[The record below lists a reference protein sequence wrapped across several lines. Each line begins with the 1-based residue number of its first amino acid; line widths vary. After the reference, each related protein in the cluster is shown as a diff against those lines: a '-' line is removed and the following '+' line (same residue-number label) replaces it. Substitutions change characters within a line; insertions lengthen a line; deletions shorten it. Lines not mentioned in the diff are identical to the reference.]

1 MELSMSQATLVRL
14 GNLAVIVCAGLIGC
28 SSKKTQRT
36 EEPGVTNLRKIGQ
49 AYDFFTQEKHRAP
62 QNDEEL
68 KPMFKELGDNTN
80 PDEIL
85 ISKRDGKPFVILYG
99 PKMDSDARDII
110 LAHEQDGADGK
121 RYVLTQDRM
130 VREMSDEEF
139 ANAKF
144 AGSKSRKK

>member
-1 MELSMSQATLVRL
+1 MSRAICFHF
-14 GNLAVIVCAGLIGC
+14 GILAFIASAGLIGC
-28 SSKKTQRT
+28 SSKKSQRT

-49 AYDFFTQEKHRAP
+49 AYDYFTQEKHRAP

-68 KPMFKELGDNTN
+68 KPMFKELNDNTD
-80 PDEIL
+80 PDDIL
-85 ISKRDGKPFVILYG
+85 RSKRDGQPFVIYYG

-144 AGSKSRKK
+144 AVSKSRKK